1 MTPINL
7 IRANVKS
14 AARELRQSLYKKKEK
29 KIRRVMEYEL
39 PNERPA
45 RQVLVKSMATS
56 KEPVKAPFLQIIPG
70 YTENPGEKALL
81 QAPKDQRQNTQPS
94 SALGYDCNTMEGG
107 SGSGWDGS

>member
-1 MTPINL
+1 
-7 IRANVKS
+7 
-14 AARELRQSLYKKKEK
+14 
-29 KIRRVMEYEL
+29 MEYEL